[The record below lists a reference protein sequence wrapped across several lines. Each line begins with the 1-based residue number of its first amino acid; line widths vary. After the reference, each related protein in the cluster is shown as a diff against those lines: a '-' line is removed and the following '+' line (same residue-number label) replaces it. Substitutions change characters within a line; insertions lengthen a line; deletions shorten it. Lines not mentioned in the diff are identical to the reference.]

1 MDKAP
6 NIYKECVKVIEEQKR
21 ALQEGDLP
29 YGEGDKEKGFKVTL
43 DRIFKILPS
52 TGDQTLGFVDGG
64 SGVILKGADFSISLN
79 RVAGAMYRKNEF
91 LPLKTMPTVVEFYTT
106 TILKPLE
113 DEQMAYHIQMFPRE
127 EKFDDFLPEDNE
139 IILPIQEVRRV
150 MGFRNLPEIERFGA
164 VAMRFAEWKYAT
176 ELIKQELQEGDIL
189 VRDGSLQTGFTGEIL
204 LVRKLNT
211 AAMHKN
217 VYLTGLSKSCRL
229 LTTKGESLISLIDIF
244 GDAKFPEKPWYY
256 HPIFQITRADNLAD
270 VYFVK
275 LHAHSRSPFRFDIF
289 IEQSQ
294 KLSQQEKGAIISAI
308 ASNSTDL
315 SFPGYPYGLIKVDQL
330 SRVSNRELEPQKI
343 QLLSEFD
350 PEIFNTYIKPRI
362 RAVDAHDLLNK
373 LRKN

>member
-150 MGFRNLPEIERFGA
+150 MGLRNLPEIERFGA

-176 ELIKQELQEGDIL
+176 ELIKQELQEGDIM
-189 VRDGSLQTGFTGEIL
+189 VRDGSLQTGFVGEIL
-204 LVRKLNT
+204 LVRRLST

-217 VYLTGLSKSCRL
+217 VALTGLSKSCRL

-244 GDAKFPEKPWYY
+244 GSMKFPNKAWYY
-256 HPIFQITRADNLAD
+256 HPIFQITRADNLAE
-270 VYFVK
+270 
-275 LHAHSRSPFRFDIF
+275 APS
-289 IEQSQ
+289 
-294 KLSQQEKGAIISAI
+294 IS
-308 ASNSTDL
+308 
-315 SFPGYPYGLIKVDQL
+315 
-330 SRVSNRELEPQKI
+330 
-343 QLLSEFD
+343 
-350 PEIFNTYIKPRI
+350 
-362 RAVDAHDLLNK
+362 
-373 LRKN
+373 